1 MRKKQ
6 KRGRRIFILSLWK
19 MRKREF
25 WIECITLYL
34 SILIATMFVQAAILQ
49 VDVEILAFCLIKSL
63 ITTIANVLIIMLGR
77 QVRFVQQHWF
87 VETILYTIASIPY
100 IEISTIYVYT
110 NDIALLVG
118 MIQWYA
124 IAYFVMGLGIKKY
137 LRWSKALFMNAKK

>member
-6 KRGRRIFILSLWK
+6 KRGKRIFILSLWK

-49 VDVEILAFCLIKSL
+49 VDTEILVFCLIKSL

-110 NDIALLVG
+110 NDIALLMG

>member
-1 MRKKQ
+1 
-6 KRGRRIFILSLWK
+6 

-49 VDVEILAFCLIKSL
+49 VDTEILVFCLIKSL

-77 QVRFVQQHWF
+77 QVRFAQQHWF

-110 NDIALLVG
+110 NDIALLMG

-137 LRWSKALFMNAKK
+137 LRWSKALFMNAKKWRESASLWSGFFYFLYR